1 LTSRSADESITALSG
16 FGTIQVGDRIGPYE
30 IIAPFATG
38 GMAQLFIAR
47 TVSVANI
54 EHFVALK
61 AILPQHAAQP
71 TAVAMFFDEAKVTGT
86 MTHTN
91 IVKIFDFGEVS
102 GRHYIAMEYVHG
114 IDLRTLLQ
122 RVTTSNRDFS
132 FEYGVHIVRCVA
144 AALEHA
150 HTRTDSRGRPMK
162 IVHRDVSPAN
172 VLLAYDGAIKLVDFG
187 IAKAE
192 ARSLETVS
200 GIIKGKAAYMSPEQC
215 RGRKLDHR
223 SDVFALGI
231 LLYETTTGHRCFRAD
246 NDYDTMQRI
255 STANYIRP
263 SLQIAEYPPAL
274 EAIIA
279 KALVVDV
286 AQRYQSAGALLADL
300 EQIALP
306 NRLSLVKLL
315 RELYGD
321 VPEPWTGH
329 GPPAAAPQPALD
341 FDNHPTAQRQRQ
353 TTHDVVTSDIVL
365 RDVIVTASTLNDL
378 AVGDATNTD
387 EMPAPLDLG
396 TEPTVLPDRHNV
408 LRELVRKADKAE
420 RNQPRMQTVAGHVP
434 AKRGSA
440 RRTFEPPAA
449 TMAEPTTPEPPSIE
463 PALATASPEQ
473 DAAVSQSELRPAI
486 ASLPGVRITQSYFL
500 RRTGNNGPL
509 AKPPVRVRHTG
520 RWIAAALVLIGS
532 AVLAWQLL

>member
-1 LTSRSADESITALSG
+1 
-16 FGTIQVGDRIGPYE
+16 
-30 IIAPFATG
+30 
-38 GMAQLFIAR
+38 MAQLFIAR

-263 SLQIAEYPPAL
+263 SLQVAEYPPAL

-329 GPPAAAPQPALD
+329 GLPAAAAPALD

-378 AVGDATNTD
+378 AVGDITNTD
-387 EMPAPLDLG
+387 EMQQPLDLG
-396 TEPTVLPDRHNV
+396 TEPTVLPDRQNV

-420 RNQPRMQTVAGHVP
+420 RNQPRMQTVAGHAP

-440 RRTFEPPAA
+440 RRTFEPPVA
-449 TMAEPTTPEPPSIE
+449 TMAEPTPPEPPPIE
-463 PALATASPEQ
+463 PALATASPDQ

-509 AKPPVRVRHTG
+509 AKPPVRRRHIG
-520 RWIAAALVLIGS
+520 RWIVVALVLVGG
-532 AVLAWQLL
+532 AALAWQLL